1 MVRQGSVIYNPYN
14 QEQFTFLQTHAST
27 GGAYVQI
34 AAVVGPG
41 GKTACGALRHQHPLQ
56 EEKFIVHSGSLWMK
70 TGSTARLYQAGERVV
85 VPAGIPHS
93 WRNASLS
100 EPLHFTY
107 EIAPAMQ
114 WECILETLWSLSQKG
129 ALNRRGHACFLQIAA
144 TLHRYPDHCYMA
156 GVPVVI
162 QKWFFRAAAVAAK
175 WLGYRPYH
183 KYRGVG
189 GL

>member
-27 GGAYVQI
+27 GGAYLQI

-41 GKTACGALRHQHPLQ
+41 GETACGAHRHRHPLQ
-56 EEKFIVHSGSLWMK
+56 EEKFIVHSGSLWMEAGN
-70 TGSTARLYQAGERVV
+70 TSRLYHAGDQVV
-85 VPAGIPHS
+85 IPPGTAHA
-93 WRNASLS
+93 WRNGSLT

-114 WECILETLWSLSQKG
+114 WESILETLWSLSQKG
-129 ALNRRGHACFLQIAA
+129 AFNRRGIPCFLQLAA

-156 GVPVVI
+156 GVPVTL
-162 QKWFFRAAAVAAK
+162 QKWAFRLLAVLAK
-175 WLGYRPYH
+175 WLGYRPFH

>member
-14 QEQFTFLQTHAST
+14 REQFTFLQTHAST
-27 GGAYVQI
+27 GGAFVQI

-41 GKTACGALRHQHPLQ
+41 GETACGSLLHQHPLQ
-56 EEKFIVHSGSLWMK
+56 EERFIVHSGSLWMRA
-70 TGSTARLYQAGERVV
+70 GRTARLYHAGEQVV
-85 VPAGIPHS
+85 VPKGVAHA
-93 WRNASLS
+93 WRNGSRS

-114 WECILETLWSLSQKG
+114 WEQILETLWSLSQKG
-129 ALNRRGHACFLQIAA
+129 ALNSHGKACFLQLAL
-144 TLHRYPDHCYMA
+144 TLHRYPDHCYLA
-156 GVPVVI
+156 HIPVI
-162 QKWFFRAAAVAAK
+162 AQKWMFATCAVVAK

-189 GL
+189 GM